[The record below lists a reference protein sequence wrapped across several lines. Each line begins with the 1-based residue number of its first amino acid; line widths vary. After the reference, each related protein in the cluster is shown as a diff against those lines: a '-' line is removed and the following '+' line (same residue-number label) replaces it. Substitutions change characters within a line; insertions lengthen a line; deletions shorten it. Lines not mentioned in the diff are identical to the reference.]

1 MQTVF
6 QSKRTQMK
14 PIFLAAATAFA
25 FALPGAAFAQ
35 APALP
40 TKEPAKPAAPAAPA
54 SKDGPVATVNG
65 VAIPR
70 YRSDLFLQQQAQRG
84 NRDSEQL
91 RAQIREVLINNE
103 VVFQEANRGGT
114 AKRPEVQQQLELM
127 RHEVI
132 VNAYIGEWLRK
143 NPITDAEIQKEYD
156 RAKSITGDKEYKA
169 RHILLENEEAAKTAI
184 TEITKGAKFEEVA
197 QKSSKDEGTKPRGGE
212 LDWSV
217 PGNYDKAFADAMVK
231 LEKGKMTATP
241 VRSRF
246 GFHVIRLDEVREVKF
261 PPLDEVKPQIQ
272 QRLTQQKIEVLVRE
286 LRAKAKVE

>member
-1 MQTVF
+1 
-6 QSKRTQMK
+6 MK
-14 PIFLAAATAFA
+14 PRFLAAATAL
-25 FALPGAAFAQ
+25 ALACSGAALAQ

-40 TKEPAKPAAPAAPA
+40 TKEPAKAAKPAAPA

-70 YRSDLFLQQQAQRG
+70 YRSDLFVQQQTQRG

-103 VVFQEANRGGT
+103 IVFQEANRSGT

-132 VNAYIGEWLRK
+132 VNAYIGDWLRR
-143 NPITDAEIQKEYD
+143 NPIADADIQKEYE
-156 RAKSITGDKEYKA
+156 RARSLTGDKEYKA
-169 RHILLENEEAAKTAI
+169 RHILLESEDAAKGAI
-184 TEITKGAKFEEVA
+184 VEIVKGGKFEEVA
-197 QKSSKDEGTKPRGGE
+197 QKSSKDEGTRPRGGE
-212 LDWSV
+212 LEWSV
-217 PGNYDKAFADAMVK
+217 PSNYDKAFADAMVK
-231 LEKGKMTATP
+231 LEKGKMTETP

-246 GFHVIRLDEVREVKF
+246 GYHVIRLDDVRAVKF
-261 PPLDEVKPQIQ
+261 PPLEEVKPQIQ
-272 QRLTQQKIEVLVRE
+272 QRLTQQKIEVLVRD

>member
-1 MQTVF
+1 
-6 QSKRTQMK
+6 MK
-14 PIFLAAATAFA
+14 PRFLAAATALA
-25 FALPGAAFAQ
+25 LALPGAALAQ

-40 TKEPAKPAAPAAPA
+40 TKEPAKAAKPAAPAAPA

-70 YRSDLFLQQQAQRG
+70 YRSDLFVQQQAQRG
-84 NRDSEQL
+84 NRDSEEM
-91 RAQIREVLINNE
+91 RTRIREVLINNE
-103 VVFQEANRGGT
+103 IVFQEAARSGT
-114 AKRPEVQQQLELM
+114 PKRPEVQQQLELM

-132 VNAYIGEWLRK
+132 VNAYIGDWLRK
-143 NPITDAEIQKEYD
+143 NPIAEGDVQKEYE
-156 RAKSITGDKEYKA
+156 RARSLTGDKEYKA
-169 RHILLENEEAAKTAI
+169 RHILLESEEAAKGAI
-184 TEITKGAKFEEVA
+184 AEIAKGAKFEEVA
-197 QKSSKDEGTKPRGGE
+197 QKSSKDEGTRPRGGE
-212 LDWSV
+212 LEWSV

-231 LEKGKMTATP
+231 LEKGKMTAAP

-246 GFHVIRLDEVREVKF
+246 GFHVIRLDDVRDVKF

>member
-1 MQTVF
+1 
-6 QSKRTQMK
+6 MK
-14 PIFLAAATAFA
+14 PFFLAAAAA
-25 FALPGAAFAQ
+25 LAVALPGAALAQ

-40 TKEPAKPAAPAAPA
+40 TKEPAKAAKPAAPAAPAAAA

-70 YRSDLFLQQQAQRG
+70 YRSDLFVQQQAQRG

-91 RAQIREVLINNE
+91 RSQVREVLINNE
-103 VVFQEANRGGT
+103 IVFQEATRAGT
-114 AKRPEVQQQLELM
+114 PKRPEVQQQLELM

-132 VNAYIGEWLRK
+132 VNAYIGDWLRK
-143 NPITDAEIQKEYD
+143 NPIADADIQKEYE
-156 RAKSITGDKEYKA
+156 RARSLTGDKEYKA
-169 RHILLENEEAAKTAI
+169 RHILLENEEAAKAAI
-184 TEITKGAKFEEVA
+184 AEIAKGIKFEEVA
-197 QKSSKDEGTKPRGGE
+197 QKSSKDEGTRPRGGE

-231 LEKGKMTATP
+231 LEKGKMTPAP

-246 GFHVIRLDEVREVKF
+246 GYHVIRLDDVRDVKF
-261 PPLDEVKPQIQ
+261 PALEEVKPQIQ
-272 QRLTQQKIEVLVRE
+272 QRLTQQKIEVLVKE

>member
-1 MQTVF
+1 
-6 QSKRTQMK
+6 MK
-14 PIFLAAATAFA
+14 PTLLAAAAA
-25 FALPGAAFAQ
+25 LALALPVASRAQ

-40 TKEPAKPAAPAAPA
+40 TKEAAKPAAPAAPA

-70 YRSDLFLQQQAQRG
+70 ARSDLFVQQQVERG
-84 NRDSEQL
+84 NKDSDQL

-103 VVFQEANRGGT
+103 VVYQEAARAGV
-114 AKRPEVQQQLELM
+114 AKRPEVQQRLDLL

-132 VNAYIGEWLRK
+132 VNAYVGDWLRK
-143 NPITDAEIQKEYD
+143 NPVSDAEIQKEYQ
-156 RAKSITGDKEYKA
+156 RAQSLTGDKEYKA
-169 RHILLENEEAAKTAI
+169 RHILVETEDAAKGAI
-184 TEITKGAKFEEVA
+184 AEIAKGAKFEEVA
-197 QKSSKDEGTKPRGGE
+197 QKLSKDEGTRPRGGE

-231 LEKGKMTATP
+231 LEKGKMTPAP

-246 GFHVIRLDEVREVKF
+246 GYHVIRLDDVRALKF
-261 PPLDEVKPQIQ
+261 PPLEEVKPQIQ
-272 QRLTQQKIEVLVRE
+272 QRLTQQKVETLVRE